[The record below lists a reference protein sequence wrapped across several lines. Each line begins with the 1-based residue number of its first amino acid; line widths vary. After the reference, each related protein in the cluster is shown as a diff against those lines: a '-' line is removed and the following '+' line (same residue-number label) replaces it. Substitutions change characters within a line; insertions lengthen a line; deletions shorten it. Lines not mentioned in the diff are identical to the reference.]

1 MTGLTILLVATDPA
15 RARAAFTL
23 AISQAALGGRV
34 RLYAHERAVTTLVP
48 GQDGDEIL
56 LADAG
61 LPSRRDL
68 LAMMMDAGVSVVACQ
83 TGLALCGLGIGNLCA
98 GAEAGGLMSILADLG
113 DDRLVV
119 I

>member
-15 RARAAFTL
+15 GARAALTL
-23 AISQAALGGRV
+23 AVSQAALGGRV
-34 RLYAHERAVTTLVP
+34 RLYGHERAVTMLLP

-61 LPSRRDL
+61 LPGRAALIDMAL
-68 LAMMMDAGVSVVACQ
+68 EAGVTITACQ
-83 TGLALCGLGIGNLCA
+83 TGLALCGLGIGNLVA
-98 GAEAGGLMSILADLG
+98 GVQAGGLMSILADLG